1 MKRLVILS
9 MAVLFSLSIVKGQVQ
24 KTGKEQNKEV
34 KKEQRAERVALRK
47 LEGNTVSMVAK
58 NNFSTDFGVV
68 TNAQWNRVNTFD
80 QVTFTKEGKQENAFY
95 DSEGKLVGVTIPKV
109 ISDIPFKAQQ
119 EIKTKYKDYT
129 VVKVLLND
137 DNESNDTDMLL
148 YGVQFDDVDNYF
160 VELAK
165 GTQKIVLRVD
175 MAGNV
180 YFFKQL

>member
-24 KTGKEQNKEV
+24 KTGNEQNKET
-34 KKEQRAERVALRK
+34 KKELKAERVALRK
-47 LEGNTVSMVAK
+47 LSGNTVSIVAK

-68 TNAQWNRVNTFD
+68 TNAQWNRVDTFD
-80 QVTFTKEGKQENAFY
+80 QVTFTKDGKQETAFY
-95 DSEGKLVGVTIPKV
+95 DSEGKLVGVTIPKA

-148 YGVQFDDVDNYF
+148 YGIQFDDADNYF
-160 VELAK
+160 VELTK
-165 GTQKIVLRVD
+165 GAQKIVLRVD